1 MALLLN
7 NRFEI
12 WEDMNKVVDR
22 LNEIQTK
29 VEPRLMQL
37 LLILI
42 ENQGKTVT
50 RELLSEKVW
59 DNYPGSGEGINQ
71 AVSYLRKL
79 LDDKDKQL
87 IQTLPKKGYCLRG
100 QIGNGGSLRF
110 DVGGRQKRHIAFL
123 IRACCIFIL
132 AIACILWL
140 RNPQLIYPKSTAEK
154 KLQSHIELS
163 KSDSLH
169 QAKRLETTK

>member
-29 VEPRLMQL
+29 IEPRLMHL

-42 ENQGKTVT
+42 ENQGKTVP
-50 RELLSEKVW
+50 RELLAEKVW
-59 DNYPGSGEGINQ
+59 DNYPGSGDGINQ

-87 IQTLPKKGYCLRG
+87 IQTLPKRGYCLRG
-100 QIGNGGSLRF
+100 QISDGGSQRSDIGSL
-110 DVGGRQKRHIAFL
+110 QKKHTAFL
-123 IRACCIFIL
+123 ISACCICL
-132 AIACILWL
+132 LVIACILWL
-140 RNPQLIYPKSTAEK
+140 RNPQPPTKSAAEK
-154 KLQSHIELS
+154 KLQSHIALS

-169 QAKRLETTK
+169 QAKQLETAK

>member
-29 VEPRLMQL
+29 IEPRLMQL

-42 ENQGKTVT
+42 ENQGKIVT
-50 RELLSEKVW
+50 RELLAEKVW
-59 DNYPGSGEGINQ
+59 DNYPGSGDGINQ

-87 IQTLPKKGYCLRG
+87 IHTLPKKGYCLHG
-100 QIGNGGSLRF
+100 QISDGGSSRF
-110 DVGGRQKRHIAFL
+110 DIGGRQKKHIAFL
-123 IRACCIFIL
+123 VTACGICLL

-140 RNPQLIYPKSTAEK
+140 RNPQLISPKSAAEK
-154 KLQSHIELS
+154 KMQSHIELS

-169 QAKRLETTK
+169 QAKQLETAK